1 MGFLSELFGKKKGGP
16 FESYYGNGQLQIK
29 GTYKNGVF
37 HGPYQLYYENGQLS
51 EDGIYKDGKLHG
63 PYENYFSQGP
73 TTFAGSPSSRPYPL
87 PSRRMYDPAQD

>member
-63 PYENYFSQGP
+63 PYENYFSHGQLQEKAP
-73 TTFAGSPSSRPYPL
+73 IRMVSDMACVSCTTRTAS
-87 PSRRMYDPAQD
+87 